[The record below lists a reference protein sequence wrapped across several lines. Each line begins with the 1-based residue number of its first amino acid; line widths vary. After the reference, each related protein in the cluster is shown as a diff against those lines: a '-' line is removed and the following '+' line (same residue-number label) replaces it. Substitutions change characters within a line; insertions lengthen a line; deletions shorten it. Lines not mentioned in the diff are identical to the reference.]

1 MAKKTLEGYEK
12 TQTETFQFDKAYEDQ
27 SKTEEIFEDY
37 CTAIIDNAI
46 QGGVGTII
54 AFGQTGSGKTYT
66 ITNLIN
72 NIAHYIF
79 KSQKMFEA
87 QYYNN
92 QDSFTTKIKAI
103 QIMGNDITD
112 LNKKNKVMILE
123 NKHGKIEIAN
133 AEELDCTDGEQMAQK
148 IHTSFASRRT
158 EATAKNSVSSRSH
171 AVIEIVFTN
180 TAIKNAEQG
189 KLYLIDLAGSERNKD
204 SLLHDKERIKESKDI
219 MSSLMNLK
227 DCIRNRTLYLEDQSS
242 SKH

>member
-1 MAKKTLEGYEK
+1 MTVDLTKKTLEGYEK
-12 TQTETFQFDKAYEDQ
+12 TQTENFQFDKAYEDNSLTSQ
-27 SKTEEIFEDY
+27 IFDDY

-72 NIAHYIF
+72 NIAEYIF
-79 KSQKMFEA
+79 KSQQVLST
-87 QYYNN
+87 QYTSSTESVFN
-92 QDSFTTKIKAI
+92 TKIKAI

-133 AEELDCTDGEQMAQK
+133 ADEYDCTDGEQMAQR
-148 IHTSFASRRT
+148 IHNSFASRST
-158 EATAKNSVSSRSH
+158 SATAKNSVSSRSH

-189 KLYLIDLAGSERNKD
+189 KL
-204 SLLHDKERIKESKDI
+204 
-219 MSSLMNLK
+219 
-227 DCIRNRTLYLEDQSS
+227 
-242 SKH
+242 